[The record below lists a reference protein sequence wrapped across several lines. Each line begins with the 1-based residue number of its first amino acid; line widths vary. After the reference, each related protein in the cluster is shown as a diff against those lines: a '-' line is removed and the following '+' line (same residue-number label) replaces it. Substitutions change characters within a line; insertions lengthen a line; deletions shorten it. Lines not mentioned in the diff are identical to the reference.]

1 MSKTIAINLKV
12 NGVEQSVTNLTQL
25 EQSIADIKEE
35 LKGTDFG
42 SEKFKQLSGDLQKAQ
57 SKLKDFEKEFEGLD
71 TAQKAESFLKVGEAI
86 AGGFAVGQG
95 AMAIFGAESE
105 KLAEIQTRVQ
115 GAIAIA
121 VGARALAEGVLQAR
135 IAGRIAQEK
144 LYQVVQAT
152 TTLVVGGTTGA
163 LKLFRIALAATG
175 VGLLILALGALVANF
190 DKIKKA
196 ISENSQAWKT
206 FKNVLMFVAPP
217 LYLIIKGVEFLTEK
231 FGGLRQMIAS
241 IGAAFTQFFSSIGE
255 AFSLLIQG
263 EFKLAVKAITDIP
276 SDVKEAG
283 KRAIR
288 EVNEEIAE
296 EARKVRVKAQV
307 EERAREIKY
316 LESLGKDTYELRKK
330 QLQDELSLL
339 ENGSKEYL
347 DKLNEIRILDSKRRQ
362 KLLADSLKKQRE
374 ELEAQIKGLD
384 KYQTSIEALTKATV
398 PQVEATEELN
408 EQLERQ
414 KQILKESKDPLDKF
428 NEAFED
434 VDIPTDEFGAFYE
447 VARNVLTDGVISKNT
462 KEFKTL
468 KETLLGIAQ
477 DQSLGK
483 ITDEQIQS
491 FRKLSENLVSSEELN
506 KAIQG
511 LAGDPFTQ
519 EAFRTFQVIVEA
531 GYSSAFNQIGALGPE
546 QSSKLI
552 EALTKVY
559 QNTKGSLL
567 EVGKDGNIIETFF
580 PFDKNAEKELEAELK
595 SAFLNIYN
603 IAEKDFEKNGDLFQK
618 FKDTLTD
625 TILGTVDLEQEIRA
639 VFGEA
644 SKLENQINKNLSQAT
659 LSRLKILGAA
669 YEDFTD
675 EIIGYSSEYTEANED
690 MLRQNNLTA
699 FNSLKDELK
708 DFKGTKEEKE
718 ALLKDYQKN
727 YERTEKE
734 ITDNVESEAQK
745 RADAEKKAFEAR
757 FEEGIK
763 FLDTVADLAS
773 DISQVISDLTDIQIA
788 NLDRE
793 FDARFEKLE
802 QGYNEDLAEAGDNAR
817 KKNRIEKKYTE
828 DRLKLEEEYE
838 RERRKLQKK
847 ALIAELIAN
856 TLSIVSETAKNIVK
870 AFPNP
875 FLMGAAAV
883 LGVAQGVVAVAQFNA
898 AKKLRRGG
906 MLMAK
911 GPRHAQGGILMG
923 DGSEIEGG
931 ELILPRE
938 VAMNEQ
944 ALSLAGAASSMVG
957 GTNFAQD
964 IGRFDSMYN
973 NNLSGRDDMV
983 INAIV
988 VADDVQRENVLDKK
1002 IRDRARI

>member
-1 MSKTIAINLKV
+1 MAEGL
-12 NGVEQSVTNLTQL
+12 EEVT
-25 EQSIADIKEE
+25 AKE
-35 LKGTDFG
+35 LKDALDGLG
-42 SEKFKQLSGDLQKAQ
+42 GDA
-57 SKLKDFEKEFEGLD
+57 
-71 TAQKAESFLKVGEAI
+71 
-86 AGGFAVGQG
+86 
-95 AMAIFGAESE
+95 
-105 KLAEIQTRVQ
+105 
-115 GAIAIA
+115 
-121 VGARALAEGVLQAR
+121 
-135 IAGRIAQEK
+135 
-144 LYQVVQAT
+144 
-152 TTLVVGGTTGA
+152 
-163 LKLFRIALAATG
+163 
-175 VGLLILALGALVANF
+175 
-190 DKIKKA
+190 
-196 ISENSQAWKT
+196 
-206 FKNVLMFVAPP
+206 
-217 LYLIIKGVEFLTEK
+217 
-231 FGGLRQMIAS
+231 
-241 IGAAFTQFFSSIGE
+241 
-255 AFSLLIQG
+255 
-263 EFKLAVKAITDIP
+263 
-276 SDVKEAG
+276 
-283 KRAIR
+283 
-288 EVNEEIAE
+288 
-296 EARKVRVKAQV
+296 
-307 EERAREIKY
+307 
-316 LESLGKDTYELRKK
+316 
-330 QLQDELSLL
+330 
-339 ENGSKEYL
+339 
-347 DKLNEIRILDSKRRQ
+347 
-362 KLLADSLKKQRE
+362 
-374 ELEAQIKGLD
+374 
-384 KYQTSIEALTKATV
+384 
-398 PQVEATEELN
+398 
-408 EQLERQ
+408 
-414 KQILKESKDPLDKF
+414 
-428 NEAFED
+428 
-434 VDIPTDEFGAFYE
+434 
-447 VARNVLTDGVISKNT
+447 
-462 KEFKTL
+462 
-468 KETLLGIAQ
+468 
-477 DQSLGK
+477 
-483 ITDEQIQS
+483 
-491 FRKLSENLVSSEELN
+491 
-506 KAIQG
+506 
-511 LAGDPFTQ
+511 FTQ

-531 GYSSAFNQIGALGPE
+531 GYSSAFNQLGGLEKE
-546 QSSKLI
+546 QKDKLLS
-552 EALTKVY
+552 AYTNVFK
-559 QNTKGSLL
+559 NAKGSLL
-567 EVGKDGNIIETFF
+567 QVTEDGSIVEQFF
-580 PFDKNAEKELEAELK
+580 PFDKNAEKELEEQLK
-595 SAFLNIYN
+595 SAFLNIYK

-625 TILGTVDLEQEIRA
+625 TIFGTAELEQEIRA
-639 VFGEA
+639 IFSEA
-644 SKLENQINKNLSQAT
+644 SNLETQINKNLTKDT
-659 LSRLKILGAA
+659 LSRLKLLGAA

-675 EIIGYSSEYTEANED
+675 EIIGYSSEYTEANEE

-699 FNSLKDELK
+699 FNTLKDELST
-708 DFKGTKEEKE
+708 FKGSQEDKE

-763 FLDTVADLAS
+763 FLDTVADLAA